1 MVLIYYKD
9 KNNIIKKNYRYIVLL
24 TGVIIKTYI
33 QYIKVV
39 KGFNIKLYN
48 DYNIIF
54 IKFNKYRIIDDKFAY
69 FFL

>member
-1 MVLIYYKD
+1 M
-9 KNNIIKKNYRYIVLL
+9 LL
-24 TGVIIKTYI
+24 TGIIKTYI

-39 KGFNIKLYN
+39 KGLNITLYN
-48 DYNIIF
+48 DNKKFF

>member
-9 KNNIIKKNYRYIVLL
+9 KNNIIKKNYRYIMLL
-24 TGVIIKTYI
+24 TGIIKTYI

-48 DYNIIF
+48 DNKKFF